1 MTFEK
6 GTLTEIFRRRRR
18 GLVPEDQASLPFRH
32 IHPPSGAK
40 LFFAKLKKP
49 PRNQGPYVVG
59 WLPQGEA
66 VTSYYKNFSEHSE
79 ALAFFYQARDGTPPV
94 INDFQRDPQMNN
106 VYGWESDF
114 RLKSRPLTKRSME
127 RISARLADIF
137 NMEAPG
143 IEYRPNKKKRTYA
156 EADLKRNVIQMY
168 RPNLAILLHEFA
180 HLVNDQVN
188 KDNWAWHGP
197 GFMRTYLAIL
207 SLFPK
212 VGQHRN
218 LEETAQAQGLSI
230 ADENDIPAIR
240 CLKKWRSRQ
249 ADEPSTIP
257 GPT

>member
-1 MTFEK
+1 MAFEK
-6 GTLTEIFRRRRR
+6 GTLTETFRRRRR
-18 GLVPEDQASLPFRH
+18 GFLPENEASFPFQH
-32 IHPPSGAK
+32 VHPASGAK

-49 PRNQGPYVVG
+49 PRGQGPYVVG
-59 WLPQGEA
+59 WLPQSDA
-66 VTSYYKNFSEHSE
+66 VTSFYKNFDEHAE
-79 ALAFFYQARDGTPPV
+79 ALSFFHQARNGAPPV
-94 INDFQRDPQMNN
+94 VNDFQYDPQMND
-106 VYGWESDF
+106 VYGWESAF
-114 RLKSRPLTKRSME
+114 RLKSRVLTQQSME

-168 RPNLAILLHEFA
+168 RPNLALLLHEFA

-218 LEETAQAQGLSI
+218 LEQTAREQGISI
-230 ADENDIPAIR
+230 ADEEDIPAIQ

-249 ADEPSTIP
+249 DSAPSTMP
-257 GPT
+257 GPI